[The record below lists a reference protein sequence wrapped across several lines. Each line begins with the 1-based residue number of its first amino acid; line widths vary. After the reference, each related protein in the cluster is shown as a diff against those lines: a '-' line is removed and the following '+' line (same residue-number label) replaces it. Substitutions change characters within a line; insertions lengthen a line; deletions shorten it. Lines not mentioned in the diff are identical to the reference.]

1 MWQNIHIA
9 CYKILQSIQ
18 DCCKMQQNVFQYM
31 PYTIYL
37 IPSSITNYHVPYV
50 LYHISFTICH
60 LRYAIYH
67 LLYAIYHIPY
77 SIYHLPCDIAVTCN
91 VPSTKFHL
99 RSSTVPLWLVTNGY
113 QLLVLFPVPSSRYPQ
128 LLYFLLRQSH
138 PLFSNLD

>member
-1 MWQNIHIA
+1 
-9 CYKILQSIQ
+9 
-18 DCCKMQQNVFQYM
+18 M

-37 IPSSITNYHVPYV
+37 IPSSITNYHVPSAICHMPYAIRYVSSVICHVPYV
-50 LYHISFTICH
+50 LYDKSFTICH
-60 LRYAIYH
+60 LHYAIYH

-128 LLYFLLRQSH
+128 LLYFLLR
-138 PLFSNLD
+138 